1 MLQKLKKNII
11 IIIAISGLL
20 YLGLTIYGDYNLVI
34 LAFERFN
41 WVYLPL
47 LLSLTYLNFVTRF
60 VKWHYYLNNINVQLS
75 YKDSFAI
82 FMSGLVM
89 SISPGKMGELVK
101 SYMIK
106 QITGDPISKTAP
118 VVLVERIT
126 DFISLILLAVIG
138 AYVFDYG
145 KVIVVGTGIFF
156 ILLVLLLSQRKL
168 ALSLIEFFGK
178 LKFLHKYSDKLYEA
192 YESSYILL
200 KIKPL
205 ILMIGVSLISWFFEC
220 FGFYLI
226 IYNFDLNIS
235 VLWSTF
241 IYSFSTI
248 AGSITMLPAGLGVTE
263 GSLTLLL
270 VEGGVAKNIAVASTF
285 IIRVVT
291 LWFALFVGI
300 VSITLYQ
307 KRFGQITMDS
317 NN

>member
-1 MLQKLKKNII
+1 
-11 IIIAISGLL
+11 
-20 YLGLTIYGDYNLVI
+20 
-34 LAFERFN
+34 
-41 WVYLPL
+41 
-47 LLSLTYLNFVTRF
+47 
-60 VKWHYYLNNINVQLS
+60 
-75 YKDSFAI
+75 
-82 FMSGLVM
+82 MSGLVM

-145 KVIVVGTGIFF
+145 KVIVIGTGIFF
-156 ILLVLLLSQRKL
+156 LLLVLLMSQRKL
-168 ALSLIEFFGK
+168 ALSIIDWFGR
-178 LKFLHKYSDKLYEA
+178 LKFLQKYSDKLREA
-192 YESSYILL
+192 YESSYQLL
-200 KIKPL
+200 KLKPL
-205 ILMIGVSLISWFFEC
+205 VLMIGVSLISWFFEC

-226 IYNFDLNIS
+226 LFNFGIDVS

-307 KRFGQITMDS
+307 KRFGKITME
-317 NN
+317 NNN